1 MSYPCSHMGTMSFV
15 SLACQE
21 AALYDLWP
29 VWFRLGTGVERGREV
44 KRVAGPFQNS
54 QGMLGEGMSQEGC
67 RLVGE

>member
-1 MSYPCSHMGTMSFV
+1 MGTMSFV

-44 KRVAGPFQNS
+44 KRVAAPS
-54 QGMLGEGMSQEGC
+54 KIPRAC
-67 RLVGE
+67 